1 MTRYMIGLK
10 RSGITPVVLVL
21 LCMTVFGMGV
31 WSSGIN
37 PNIQDGTLPEV
48 KNETESFQLV
58 SIEKAKDSILLRMKN
73 ISGQG
78 ITAYS
83 VASHDNGRED
93 TDYSIGDYMIA
104 NGAIEEIEIPLSSLR
119 VSNASKQR
127 KPDIRILAV
136 VFEDQTS
143 EGDYAAAAD
152 IRNIRLGKKIQLKRI
167 NQLILEASNLSS
179 TNQLSTLKDLKS
191 RIASLSEDI
200 ERGQTPAV
208 RSGLRNAKQDV
219 LTLIDRIEQRQKA
232 IDAGRQAD
240 NSAGNDLHGEL
251 IKLVREG
258 EKWIAKY

>member
-1 MTRYMIGLK
+1 MTRHILGLK

-31 WSSGIN
+31 WSSGIKSN
-37 PNIQDGTLPEV
+37 LQDDTLPKV

-58 SIEKAKDSILLRMKN
+58 SIEKAKDTVLLRMKN

-83 VASHDNGRED
+83 IASHENGRED
-93 TDYSIGDYMIA
+93 TDYSIGDYVIA

-119 VSNASKQR
+119 GSGASKR
-127 KPDIRILAV
+127 KKSDIRILAV

-143 EGDYAAAAD
+143 EGDYTAAAD
-152 IRNIRLGKKIQLKRI
+152 IRNTRLGKKIQLKRI
-167 NQLILEASNLSS
+167 NQLLLEALNLHG
-179 TNQLSTLKDLKS
+179 TNQMSTLSDLKS

-200 ERGQTPAV
+200 EKGQPSAV

-232 IDAGRQAD
+232 MDTTHQAD
-240 NSAGNDLHGEL
+240 NSAGNDLQGEL
-251 IKLVREG
+251 TKLVREG
-258 EKWIAKY
+258 EKWIARY